1 MILSLIL
8 LVILLIIGIVVAFIL
23 FVGGAGF
30 VAVFGDVIVFMLIVW
45 LTIKIVKRIR
55 GRK

>member
-8 LVILLIIGIVVAFIL
+8 LVILLIIGIVAAFIL

-45 LTIKIVKRIR
+45 LVIKIVKRIR